1 MYKKLAGDLAKV
13 IAFCDLIKISV
24 PHCKLTLV
32 VPFYLFQ
39 LNMHLE
45 TFRQH
50 LMQSLGDDNSQASH
64 PPPIPEFLFL
74 LVSAKQ

>member
-24 PHCKLTLV
+24 PHWKLTLV
-32 VPFYLFQ
+32 VPFCFFE

-45 TFRQH
+45 TFKQH
-50 LMQSLGDDNSQASH
+50 MMQSLGYDNSQVSH

-74 LVSAKQ
+74 LVCAKQ